1 MTRHP
6 PGLYVLFFTEMWERF
21 SYYGMRSLLVL
32 YMVQGLHYDIV
43 KASAWYGLYTGMVY
57 FTPALGG
64 LITDRYLGQDRAIV
78 LGGALMALGH
88 FAMVVDTVPFF
99 VLALTLI
106 VLGCGLFKPSVSV
119 QVGTL
124 YELDDPKRD
133 GAFSFFYMGI
143 NLGGFLAPLICGTLG
158 QKFGWH
164 YGFGCAGIGM
174 VVALV
179 IYGFGRK
186 HLVPVCAAR
195 GTQLEPGA
203 PQRSTITP
211 SQWSHI
217 WALLILSIFGNIAFW
232 ATFEQAGTSLTLF
245 AEQSVDLWMGGLGV
259 TMPSSWFQMANPL
272 FIMVLAPLFS
282 ALWLRLNALGK
293 EPSTPMK
300 FVLGLMLVG
309 GGFAVMAH
317 AGALADGGHKVG
329 PGWLILTYFLN
340 TCGELCVSPVGLATV
355 TRLAPQAWVSLLMGM
370 WLASQALANLLGGA
384 LAGEYALMA
393 HGAFFRAPMLLAGLS
408 ALMLWALVRPLSKM
422 MQGARPPGAQGPTPA
437 PVPPA

>member
-32 YMVQGLHYDIV
+32 YMVHGLHYDII

-88 FAMVVDTVPFF
+88 FAMVVATVPFF

-119 QVGTL
+119 QVGDL
-124 YELDDPKRD
+124 YEPNDPRRD

-174 VVALV
+174 VVALLV
-179 IYGFGRK
+179 YGWGRK
-186 HLVPVCAAR
+186 HLAP
-195 GTQLEPGA
+195 LGA
-203 PQRSTITP
+203 PHGPMLGAASE
-211 SQWSHI
+211 SQMAGRQWRHI
-217 WALLILSIFGNIAFW
+217 GALFILSIFGNVAFW

-245 AEQSVDLWMGGLGV
+245 AEQSVDLWIGSTGV

-272 FIMVLAPLFS
+272 FIMVLAPAFS
-282 ALWLRLNALGK
+282 ALWLKLNARGQ

-300 FVLGLMLVG
+300 FVLGLALVG

-317 AGALADGGHKVG
+317 AGALADGGHRIG

-340 TCGELCVSPVGLATV
+340 TCGELCVSPVGLAAV
-355 TRLAPQAWVSLLMGM
+355 TRLAPKAWVSLLMGM

-384 LAGEYALMA
+384 LAGEYALMP
-393 HGAFFRAPMLLAGLS
+393 HGAFFMAPMALAGVS
-408 ALMLWALVRPLSKM
+408 ALMLLMLVRPLRKM
-422 MQGARPPGAQGPTPA
+422 MHGVG
-437 PVPPA
+437 